1 MATQRR
7 QVPAAEPELSPEA
20 LASAAA
26 YEAGLAD
33 AGLGDEALAGFGL
46 LPDDVATP
54 DGAEKSKVRRI
65 LDAAASV
72 FARRG
77 FNEAR
82 MDDVAE
88 EAGVSKGGLY
98 LHFPS
103 KDALFDGLVGYLVGM
118 ETRRLAAA
126 KLAEGPVTDRLVD
139 FFHGYAMDLLSWA
152 RFYPLIMEVYARS
165 YRHVTVRQV
174 MQKYI
179 DMYVGELAG
188 LIQEGIDDGEFGAVD
203 PEAVALE
210 LISLLEGLCLVWGV
224 IPERIPIPETA
235 DRWVRLVLDGLLV
248 RPAPEGNGGGD
259 S

>member
-1 MATQRR
+1 MASERTQEDETETRLTIAELAD
-7 QVPAAEPELSPEA
+7 AAQADAA
-20 LASAAA
+20 LA
-26 YEAGLAD
+26 EAGLAD
-33 AGLGDEALAGFGL
+33 GPGR
-46 LPDDVATP
+46 
-54 DGAEKSKVRRI
+54 SKVRRI

-118 ETRRLAAA
+118 ETGRLNAA
-126 KLAEGPVTDRLVD
+126 KKAEGPVADRLTA
-139 FFHGYAMDLLSWA
+139 FFHGYAIDLLAMA
-152 RFYPLIMEVYARS
+152 RFYPLIMEIYSRS
-165 YRHVTVRQV
+165 FRHASVRRV

-179 DMYVGELAG
+179 DLYVGELAE
-188 LIQEGIDDGEFGAVD
+188 LVREGIDNGEFRNVD
-203 PEAVALE
+203 PQEVALQ
-210 LISLLEGLCLVWGV
+210 LLSLLEGLALVWGV
-224 IPERIPIPETA
+224 DPERIRIPETA
-235 DRWVRLVLDGLLV
+235 DRGVRLVLDGLLV
-248 RPAPEGNGGGD
+248 RPAPADSNGGE